1 MSDLADVVVL
11 IGAFLLVIGAILAG
25 IGRSRRRE
33 QQLDESPARGSSS
46 RASNGDFD
54 GDGGK

>member
-25 IGRSRRRE
+25 IGRSRGRE
-33 QQLDESPARGSSS
+33 QPPDESPARGSSS
-46 RASNGDFD
+46 HASNGDFD
-54 GDGGK
+54 GDGGE

>member
-11 IGAFLLVIGAILAG
+11 VGAFLLVIGAILAG
-25 IGRSRRRE
+25 IGRSRRGGGA
-33 QQLDESPARGSSS
+33 QDEPEERRSSPR
-46 RASNGDFD
+46 RHDTDFD